1 MNDVIIINVDEKVK
15 DNNQN
20 ENFSQRKDLLFFSEI
35 LHNYSEMHKLPDIFV
50 VCTQYTYT
58 SETNFQ
64 KLFEALAKSEGY
76 ELLKDSKIGGI
87 TSKYS
92 IQTTIYIKNT
102 INKNNIKNIK
112 FDLLDLGSN
121 FGCIYLYFEYNFY
134 KINVFNSDTY
144 DKDHESTMFSKSSIN
159 ILQKQKSDIDI
170 FKKSK
175 QIIIGNNNNIIL
187 FDTTNYKQNLYQYF
201 PQKQSLFGVNKRP
214 KVISGFYYILEH
226 KNNKINSLTIINI
239 NEEGLCF
246 NEDQFTIF
254 YDNNIS
260 SIDTDLIIV
269 CSQNSI
275 SRKLNCKHFQTLLRE
290 NIEQD
295 KNNPKY
301 ILKNKKNS
309 SGLINISRHLS
320 IGELSSLGI
329 RTRVYFKQNVINPS
343 LLNIVFKSINFT
355 GSYGSI
361 LCSIEY
367 NGQKMH
373 VINSCFFDK
382 ETLGILKK
390 SYKNEKIDEYMKI
403 IKEFELVKKFNDD
416 LFFVGHNI
424 KFNLSCR
431 FANINRLYINTSRVE
446 NPNYELVVNKNNSS
460 NKKEINIVCKNN
472 SSTNFNS
479 EINKYK
485 QTLTENNKPKIPKIK
500 LLFTKYNNYIKGTK
514 YNYSI
519 NSKEINVSN
528 KKIPLEFLTLSYKTN
543 SSGSIDRS
551 KILNVT

>member
-1 MNDVIIINVDEKVK
+1 MSDVIIINVNEKVK
-15 DNNQN
+15 NDNQN
-20 ENFSQRKDLLFFSEI
+20 ENFSKKGDLKFSEI
-35 LHNYSEMHKLPDIFV
+35 LHNYSATYKLPDIFV

-58 SETNFQ
+58 LKTNFQ
-64 KLFEALAKSEGY
+64 KLFEALAKSTGY
-76 ELLKDSKIGGI
+76 KLLEDSKIGGI

-92 IQTTIYIKNT
+92 IQTKIYIKNT
-102 INKNNIKNIK
+102 IDKNNIKNIK

-144 DKDHESTMFSKSSIN
+144 DGNHESTMFSKSSKN
-159 ILQKQKSDIDI
+159 ILKKQDEDIDT

-175 QIIIGNNNNIIL
+175 KIIFDNDNNDNNDIIL
-187 FDTTNYKQNLYQYF
+187 FDTNNKDNAYKDF
-201 PQKQSLFGVNKRP
+201 PIKHHLFVAEERQ

-226 KNNKINSLTIINI
+226 KDNKINSLTIINI

-246 NEDQFTIF
+246 DENEFSNF
-254 YDNNIS
+254 YNNNIR
-260 SIDTDLIIV
+260 SINTDLIIV

-290 NIEQD
+290 SIE
-295 KNNPKY
+295 NNNPPKY

-309 SGLINISRHLS
+309 SGLVNISRHVS

-329 RTRVYFKQNVINPS
+329 RTRVYFNQNVINPL

-361 LCSIEY
+361 LCTIEY
-367 NGQKMH
+367 NRQKMH

-382 ETLGILKK
+382 ETLGGIFKK

-403 IKEFELVKKFNDD
+403 IKEFELVQKINDD

-424 KFNLSCR
+424 KFNLSCG
-431 FANINRLYINTSRVE
+431 FANRVL
-446 NPNYELVVNKNNSS
+446 NYELLVNENSSS
-460 NKKEINIVCKNN
+460 NKKEIEVYCNN
-472 SSTNFNS
+472 SNRNFNS

-485 QTLTENNKPKIPKIK
+485 KTLTENNKTKIRKIK
-500 LLFTKYNNYIKGTK
+500 LLFTNYNSYIKDTK
-514 YNYSI
+514 YISSI
-519 NSKEINVSN
+519 ISKEINVSS
-528 KKIPLEFLTLSYKTN
+528 KKIPLQFLTLSYKTN
-543 SSGSIDRS
+543 SSSNIS
-551 KILNVT
+551 EILNGTPKI